1 MANEEQLVESNTEDT
16 NAWLDAPEVSDA
28 YETEGEAVQRIPIP
42 GLTGIGSFGRVDTTT
57 GDIGVEVPNLNL
69 DFAKF
74 DEVDDG
80 DDSTSTAESLK
91 RTWNNSLDQL
101 SLTDDRFIWLS
112 EYLFGDTDSSN
123 FQEAEQ
129 VIADTEAGQQETI
142 GFTDLD
148 DVYAEQGVIGAIGG
162 GVAALT
168 NAGASFLTS
177 AAQAASTGGA
187 ALAVDMVQS
196 GVRSFNQEKAGA
208 EGVTLEELIKNGDAE
223 TFIPGTLG
231 ALAYKFE
238 RYGIKGVGKFINGMS
253 SGARKTLVSLLNTAG
268 KEGGTEFAQSIVE
281 SFSDGLGKSGN
292 DIDAGVAEAAR
303 FIEEDGLETILQ
315 GAFGGGIS
323 AGGGRALRKAK
334 GRIRSAAAE
343 SAIKENTEKIL
354 EIDKRLND
362 PNVSE
367 EEKKTIQKT
376 RKNLVKYVKEA
387 TLEPN
392 KTVNKLTDGQI
403 NKINKKGDKI
413 QELRKELQESRKLGE
428 ETYDIIYDDINDQI
442 SDQIDGIN
450 SIIEDPNNSTIRESD
465 GTLTEQTEFNKKFEG
480 LKKGE
485 VSQELAFEAALKYE
499 GLAKSVANSLFKTHP
514 GFKEGVI
521 SRSDFINE
529 LQVGGIAGQSNSLLG
544 LALSYDPE
552 IGSFGGYAKKLLR
565 ERGKAILNKHIGKQV
580 EKGADLDGEDFDQ
593 GYDQKIEEGID
604 NPITIPV
611 ETRKIAKRLDL
622 KPETAAKTEEVVND
636 VLTSKKLDTATTA
649 GFNKAVSKEARK
661 GLYRTVAD
669 DIGVSKKEG
678 QKFHSNLVKNWEN
691 YLKVIPKES
700 LNNSQGITKA
710 WAETKPTRRQ
720 FVNYF
725 KGIDLDAGESS
736 QKQIDKNK
744 TKRREMLANWIAEG
758 LFNEA
763 ANDLLVADTNVA
775 KQFQIVQD
783 FKDTDKVNSISAAR
797 VNFIKRSPISESRIK
812 GKNGKGE
819 IVKSEKNLVENLT
832 DVIDQA
838 WNKAGKVPVRSTT
851 NKIEAALMLVR
862 TGHEKTREAAEKY
875 INEVHGFTVLDNNGK
890 RFIYN
895 DKNGPTDTPIHEM
908 GHVWS
913 AYIQDN
919 NPKLWREGVKILL
932 KDDVKRSYQAERLQD
947 YGPEFQFVGAFLDKD
962 NLTDDEI
969 DALVDSEDPSVIRA
983 LDEILAGEIG
993 DAGNRIVVES
1003 EFESNYDSD
1012 FKKVLKKIW
1021 NYINETLTGHA
1032 GSKLSTLTAQ
1042 DFLDLAASD
1051 VLNGTPGAAFATMR
1065 IPVGTEAFEQMR
1077 SEALGKL
1084 SPEVKMEYYKSTAL
1098 GVLRH
1103 NHSYQVID
1111 GVYDRLMAQTG
1122 MSKREFLD
1130 WVIDV
1135 QNQNTLYKTRVQDGL
1150 MANDF
1155 EDVSTEKM
1163 WKEVAGEKVGV
1174 LLGRPAKAW
1183 QNDEAKIQEKF
1194 DKNRDFFKKHED
1206 LYVKHLPKEFWL
1218 AITGTKKDGTQKKES
1233 ILRVEDAE
1241 AFAAQASS
1249 TGIVWDNPDAFGRI
1263 TNANSP
1269 AKILKIANDPNY
1281 KTEVFNNQ
1289 AALFSLGDAAQALYE
1304 SGEVSKADVGTL
1316 LKSFTNTGNGK
1327 TNFFRKA
1334 PSLGGYSENIS
1345 KIGKDNIVPEHNP
1358 PAGFIALD
1366 MFNRVTNAAFDR
1378 EAKEAIAEK
1387 FKYWALDKADD
1398 PGQGVGPATLKS
1410 GVTKGFDLKY
1420 DDPLVRYIVS
1430 GGNIMNLIDTE
1441 GNHVAE
1447 KMGVTRGFIP
1457 YVKDSKELKETI
1469 NTTLAIENG
1478 ASFLQA
1484 SKKKKPNLAAFD
1496 FDDTLASTDN
1506 KVKVVHKDGTESIL
1520 DSEQFSV
1527 YKGKPGDKLDFTDFD
1542 NVKVKEILPAFDKLK
1557 AAVNR
1562 GDDVVILTAR
1572 TMKAGQ
1578 DVKKILRSQLGDKA
1592 KNIKFKGVAHSSPD
1606 AKANYLTNAV
1616 EKYGYRNVYFID
1628 DAKKNVD
1635 AVKKALGDKAK
1646 VEIAGVEIK
1655 NKETRDKAINSI
1667 FKVILNK
1674 GLGKVSKFTL
1684 PPNAEDFR
1692 GLLFSL
1698 LPGGKE
1704 GQKALEFFD
1713 KFLIKPYW
1721 AGVAEATKQ
1730 QRAKVNA
1737 WNTLVKKLEDTDGIK
1752 VGNSIPGTNDAYTYG
1767 DAIRVA
1773 SLIENGKPTGLNKK
1787 TQQLLLDQLKKNPYL
1802 NKISRILNNGYNIQ
1816 LTAESLGT
1824 PINEDILKN
1833 ITKDVRKNAL
1843 EEFRANTDVIFSKEN
1858 LDQLEKKYGKEY
1870 VQALEN
1876 ILKRMKAGRNRLS
1889 AEPVNPFLAWAQR
1902 AVSTTLAW
1910 NMRSGMLQ
1918 LLSMFNYVG
1927 LPGNT
1932 FGKVLKAVVVDNKQ
1946 YRRDFKVLKSSP
1958 YVQERQRTSKFDVL
1972 AEEVSGRDSWLDKVF
1987 SGKWGGFAV
1996 TKWGDRNAIALGGAA
2011 FYRNRINQLVKEG
2024 LSKGE
2029 AQKRAYLDFV
2039 EYSESAQ
2046 QSADPANISQIQST
2060 DTGKLF
2066 FAFANTPFQ
2075 YARIAKRKVQ
2085 DLVSGRSKARGTEK
2099 QDFGTA
2105 IYYTGIQT
2113 AMFTALQSGLAFA
2126 VFDDDE
2132 EVKEDKFWTS
2142 FERGL
2147 TSLLKSMGYRGA
2159 AAATALSIAAEIGK
2173 QQSGYSKKDPARV
2186 AQAFLAASPPVS
2198 IKFGDLTSGVKA
2210 FQKKD
2215 PEYVKGVS
2223 EFTAFTTGLPAD
2235 RVFKKLDNV
2244 IDVLN
2249 DDMDALQRIAR
2260 AAGWSE
2266 WDFVSFKIPDQKDAF
2281 GNVIEPGDSFF
2292 SGAGKGIN
2300 FSGGDDDS
2308 PWKREE
2314 TGQAF
2319 SDGTIEVDPNL
2330 SPIERE
2336 KTIAHEQEHVRQ
2348 MNEDGLD
2355 YDDNYVYYKGGKHRR
2370 RNGKIRYNGKWMP
2383 EGDKKFPWEAHAYEA
2398 ESPVARVDEKDKKKE
2413 DEKYIRNPKHIEQ
2426 VNKSRDRF
2434 EQHYSD
2440 PVTEELYRQNTG
2452 FNDLPSKVDTALN
2465 TRIQTG
2471 FVPQGA
2477 KATYDPA
2484 IGDYKGAITVEDYTD
2499 PAVVDHELSHAA
2511 GFDEALGKEAQKILG
2526 KPKSGDKYLSK
2537 PSEVYG
2543 NLHEFRARLDLKGF
2557 ERNLSPKKVQDLI
2570 KFNELEDDPDI
2581 KQMIDEF
2588 GLDKLSEALNKIA
2601 SNKEKPTLE
2610 GLYG

>member
-28 YETEGEAVQRIPIP
+28 YETEGEAVQRVPIP

-80 DDSTSTAESLK
+80 DDSTSAAESLK

-112 EYLFGDTDSSN
+112 EYLFGDTESSN

-148 DVYAEQGVIGAIGG
+148 DVYAEQGVMGAIGG

-403 NKINKKGDKI
+403 DKINKKGDKI

-450 SIIEDPNNSTIRESD
+450 SIIENPDNSTIREND

-485 VSQELAFEAALKYE
+485 VSQELAFEAAYE
-499 GLAKSVANSLFKTHP
+499 YENLAKSVANSLFKTHE
-514 GFKEGVI
+514 GFKEGAI
-521 SRSDFINE
+521 SKSDFINE
-529 LQVGGIAGQSNSLLG
+529 LQFGGIAGQSNSLLG
-544 LALSYDPE
+544 LALSYNPE

-580 EKGADLDGEDFDQ
+580 EKGADLDDQEFDK
-593 GYDQKIEEGID
+593 GYDQNIEETID
-604 NPITIPV
+604 RETTIPV
-611 ETRKIAKRLDL
+611 ETRKIAKKIGLER
-622 KPETAAKTEEVVND
+622 KTAVKVEDAVKD
-636 VLTSKKLDTATTA
+636 VLTSKNLETATA
-649 GFNKAVSKEARK
+649 VGFNKAVKKEARK
-661 GLYRTVAD
+661 ALYRTIAD
-669 DIGVSKKEG
+669 DIGVPAKET
-678 QKFHSNLVKNWEN
+678 QKFHANLTKNWEN
-691 YLKVIPKES
+691 YLKIIPPIAFA
-700 LNNSQGITKA
+700 NSQGTTKA
-710 WAETKPTRRQ
+710 WAEAKPTQRE

-725 KGIDLDAGESS
+725 RGLDIDASDRTNDA
-736 QKQIDKNK
+736 KNKAK
-744 TKRREMLANWIAEG
+744 TKRREQLANWIADG

-763 ANDLLVADTNVA
+763 ASDLLLTDTNIA
-775 KQFQIVQD
+775 EQFRIAQD
-783 FKDTDKVNSISAAR
+783 FKDTDKINSINAAAI
-797 VNFIKRSPISESRIK
+797 NFIQKSPISESRIK
-812 GKNGKGE
+812 GKDGKGK
-819 IVKSEKNLVENLT
+819 IVKSDKNTVEKLT

-862 TGHEKTREAAEKY
+862 AGNFETRKEAEDY
-875 INEVHGFTVLDNNGK
+875 IDGIYGFTILDNNGK

-895 DKNGPTDTPIHEM
+895 DKDAPTDTPIHEM
-908 GHVWS
+908 GHIWS
-913 AYIQDN
+913 AFMLDN
-919 NPKLWREGVKILL
+919 NPELWEEGVKVLL
-932 KDDVKRSYQAERLQD
+932 KDEVKRSYQVRRLVGG
-947 YGPEFQFVGAFLDKD
+947 YGPEFQKIAKKLSNPD
-962 NLTDDEI
+962 LTDAEI
-969 DALVDSEDPSVIRA
+969 DKIVDGADYETTRA
-983 LDEILAGEIG
+983 LDEMLAGEIG
-993 DAGNRIVVES
+993 DRGKRTVDNA
-1003 EFESNYDSD
+1003 EFDSSYDSD
-1012 FKKVLKKIW
+1012 FNKVLSKIW
-1021 NYINETLTGHA
+1021 DYIAELLTGIQI
-1032 GSKLSTLTAQ
+1032 GSKISDMTADQ
-1042 DFLDLAASD
+1042 FLDLAVND
-1051 VLNGTPGAAFATMR
+1051 VLNGTPGAAFATMN
-1065 IPVGTEAFEQMR
+1065 IPVANKKFEAIKH
-1077 SEALGKL
+1077 EALNNL
-1084 SPEVKMEYYKSTAL
+1084 SPEQKKEYRKYKALSYLKSNPSYIGVDVAYL
-1098 GVLRH
+1098 GV
-1103 NHSYQVID
+1103 SYF
-1111 GVYDRLMAQTG
+1111 MT
-1122 MSKREFLD
+1122 KKEFLD
-1130 WVIDV
+1130 FVVD
-1135 QNQNTLYKTRVQDGL
+1135 QTNQNVLDSSRVQDGL
-1150 MANDF
+1150 MAGDF
-1155 EDVSTEKM
+1155 EDASTNKL
-1163 WKEVAGEKVGV
+1163 WDKIAGERVV
-1174 LLGRPAKAW
+1174 NIVGRPAKSW
-1183 QNDEAKIQEKF
+1183 QNDKAKIEQKF
-1194 DKNRDFFKKHED
+1194 DRNRDFFKKHED

-1218 AITGTKKDGTQKKES
+1218 AITGTKKDGTQKKEAM
-1233 ILRVEDAE
+1233 LRVEDAE

-1263 TNANSP
+1263 TNANTP

-1281 KTEVFNNQ
+1281 KSEVFNNQ
-1289 AALFSLGDAAQALYE
+1289 AALFALGDAAQALYE
-1304 SGEVSKADVGTL
+1304 SGEVSKADIGTL

-1366 MFNRVTNAAFDR
+1366 MFNRVTSSAFDR
-1378 EAKEAIAEK
+1378 EAKEAITEK

-1398 PGQGVGPATLKS
+1398 PGQGAGPASLKS
-1410 GVTKGFDLKY
+1410 GVTKGFDIKY
-1420 DDPLVRYIVS
+1420 DNPLVRYIVS
-1430 GGNIMNLIDTE
+1430 GGNIMNLKDLE
-1441 GNHVAE
+1441 GNYVAE
-1447 KMGVTRGFIP
+1447 TLGINKGFIP
-1457 YVKDSKELKETI
+1457 YVKDNKELSDTI

-1478 ASFLQA
+1478 ASFIQA
-1484 SKKKKPNLAAFD
+1484 SKKKRPNLAAFD

-1506 KVKVVHKDGTESIL
+1506 KVKVIHKDGTESIL

-1527 YKGKPGDKLDFTDFD
+1527 YRGKSGDKLDFTDFD

-1578 DVKKILRSQLGDKA
+1578 DVKKLLREKLGDKA
-1592 KNIKFKGVAHSSPD
+1592 KNIKFRGVAHSSPD

-1684 PPNAEDFR
+1684 PPNAEDFK

-1737 WNTLVKKLEDTDGIK
+1737 WNTLVKKLEDTDGVK
-1752 VGNSIPGTNDAYTYG
+1752 VGDSIPGTNDAYTYG

-1802 NKISRILNNGYNIQ
+1802 GKISRILNDGYNIQ

-1918 LLSMFNYVG
+1918 LLSMFNYIG

-1932 FGKVLKAVVVDNKQ
+1932 FGKALKAVVVDNKQ
-1946 YRRDFKVLKSSP
+1946 YRRDIKVLKSSP

-2029 AQKRAYLDFV
+2029 AQRKAYLDFV

-2105 IYYTGIQT
+2105 MYYTGIQT

-2132 EVKEDKFWTS
+2132 EVKEDKFWVS

-2159 AAATALSIAAEIGK
+2159 AAATALSIASELGR

-2266 WDFVSFKIPDQKDAF
+2266 WDFVSFKTPDQKDAF
-2281 GNVIEPGDSFF
+2281 GNIIEPGESFF
-2292 SGAGKGIN
+2292 SGTGKGIN

-2308 PWKREE
+2308 PWKKGE

-2319 SDGTIEVDPNL
+2319 KDGTIEVDPNL

-2398 ESPVARVDEKDKKKE
+2398 ESPVARIDDKDKKKE

-2434 EQHYSD
+2434 KQHYSD

-2452 FNDLPSKVDTALN
+2452 FNDLPSKIDNALD

-2484 IGDYKGAITVEDYTD
+2484 IGDYKGAITVGDYRD
-2499 PAVVDHELSHAA
+2499 PAVVDHELTHAA

-2543 NLHEFRARLDLKGF
+2543 NLHEFRTRLDLKGF

-2601 SNKEKPTLE
+2601 SNKKKPTLE
-2610 GLYG
+2610 GLYS